1 MNIILCGFMGSGK
14 TTVADFLGTLTGKKV
29 IDTDKYIENME
40 NRTISE
46 IFSLNGESFFRALE
60 TKAAFEISKLDNLIV
75 ATGGGMV
82 LNPKNIEILKTSG
95 KIVFLNVTVETILER
110 LKNDTTRPLLQ
121 RQDKEKAVAEL
132 LASRLPLYN
141 SSADIIVDGN
151 GNADDIAKEILLNI

>member
-14 TTVADFLGTLTGKKV
+14 TTVADCLGTLTGKKV
-29 IDTDKYIENME
+29 VDTDKYIENME

-60 TKAAFEISKLDNLIV
+60 TKAASEISGLDNLIV

-110 LKNDTTRPLLQ
+110 LKDDTTRPLLQ

-151 GNADDIAKEILLNI
+151 GNANDIANEILLNI